1 MGNDYV
7 AYMLR
12 LWMSE
17 EAGKSVWR
25 ASLECP
31 RTGEMLYFAS
41 LTPLFQFLE
50 SGGKIPE
57 RGEEGDSS
65 RDPPPGGERDLKA

>member
-1 MGNDYV
+1 MGNDYYV

-17 EAGKSVWR
+17 EAGKRTWR

-31 RTGEMLYFAS
+31 KTGDMLYFATIS
-41 LTPLFQFLE
+41 RLFQFLE
-50 SGGKIPE
+50 DGGKLSE
-57 RGEEGDSS
+57 RENGGSDDQPLKEG
-65 RDPPPGGERDLKA
+65 